1 MQGVVLDSLYKLWL
15 LTTTL
20 LKNESL
26 VNACLVTDR
35 QMQNNAWSPQR
46 IGTGGLKNHRFT
58 KFICMRIA
66 LWNYIAVNWQHLTSW
81 ELERRAMQNRLLY
94 CQSMAYALCKYPAC
108 MVGTLTTSLGHMTVW
123 ITFFGQTSLFN
134 LIWPT
139 TWIMKTSLLCPWD
152 TYNTPWCDVIWR
164 HGVTSQC
171 GVRWPMS
178 RVPPPPGWRMP
189 PPYEVGLRQG
199 DSWFGET
206 VGGVMTGLQARHT
219 WRGFP
224 GETLVTPSV
233 LRGATVHCIGVVS
246 PGC

>member
-35 QMQNNAWSPQR
+35 QMQNDAWSPER

-178 RVPPPPGWRMP
+178 RVPPPRLTHAPPIWGGIETGWLLIWRDRGRCHDWSTGTPHM
-189 PPYEVGLRQG
+189 EGI
-199 DSWFGET
+199 SWRNAGHPLSAE
-206 VGGVMTGLQARHT
+206 
-219 WRGFP
+219 RGHCP
-224 GETLVTPSV
+224 LY
-233 LRGATVHCIGVVS
+233 RGC
-246 PGC
+246 